1 MVFGHNRLRW
11 HELQNTFNT
20 KTLTKTTF
28 ETLKSKPTQWAG
40 NTTQS
45 MLVKQNVS
53 DIMRCVIHISKEW
66 NEIIGIK
73 RKKVELI

>member
-40 NTTQS
+40 RHNSVYAHKTKCFRHNEMCDS
-45 MLVKQNVS
+45 
-53 DIMRCVIHISKEW
+53 HIERM
-66 NEIIGIK
+66 E
-73 RKKVELI
+73 